1 MSELVIAEGVELEL
15 RPARLASRAAALLL
29 DFAVQA
35 LLTVLLH
42 AIVFQGIWTGSNADS
57 NDAFWIV
64 IIVLVTLGYPIAIE
78 TATTGRSVGKFAA
91 GLRIVRVDGGPERF
105 RHALARALAGLFADL
120 NLPMLAV
127 VVLGESSPVW
137 LVMVGTPGAF
147 AAVASRR
154 GQRIGDLLAGTMAIR
169 ERTVTRFGALPVLP
183 SPALLAWAERAS
195 VGEVPAGLVV
205 AARQLISRVF
215 ELDRPAAARLA
226 TELAGQVS
234 AYVKPL
240 PPPGT
245 PAYLYL
251 VAVTGERFR
260 RETGGPLVGMTPF
273 SSLPMAYGLPVPVPP
288 VPLHPMHQV
297 PVNGT
302 AMPGAPMPMP
312 VPLNGGGAPTNRR
325 PGSGAHR

>member
-1 MSELVIAEGVELEL
+1 LVIAEGVELEL
-15 RPARLASRAAALLL
+15 RPARLTSRCAALLL
-29 DFAVQA
+29 DFAIQGM
-35 LLTVLLH
+35 LTLLLH
-42 AIVFQGIWTGSNADS
+42 AIVFSTIWRNSNADS
-57 NDAFWIV
+57 NNAFWIV
-64 IIVLVTLGYPIAIE
+64 IIVIVTLGYPVTME
-78 TATTGRSVGKFAA
+78 TLTVGRSIGKLAL

-120 NLPMLAV
+120 NLPMFAA
-127 VVLGESSPVW
+127 VVLGESSPLW
-137 LVMVGTPGAF
+137 LVLVGTPGAF
-147 AAVASRR
+147 ASVASRR
-154 GQRIGDLLAGTMAIR
+154 GQRIGDLLAGTIAIR
-169 ERTVTRFGALPVLP
+169 ERNVTRFGALPVLP

-234 AYVKPL
+234 AYVNPA

-273 SSLPMAYGLPVPVPP
+273 SPVPMAYGLPPVPP
-288 VPLHPMHQV
+288 GMPSGMP
-297 PVNGT
+297 PNPAYRAGP
-302 AMPGAPMPMP
+302 AFGDAGPMPGGPQ
-312 VPLNGGGAPTNRR
+312 GRR
-325 PGSGAHR
+325 VGSRAHR